1 MLFAPRLAILALAVS
16 VLALPSSA
24 RADGAPWDNA
34 VEYGSDGKPV
44 RRFIPP
50 ELYSGAV
57 WDGSR
62 ALVLRPMNVTHKP
75 MIPGDHP
82 PIQISGPFPWADDP
96 EILVIQRTRVSHRT
110 GAVTQLFA
118 INERGDGL
126 GRLSDRRAGRTREKM
141 AECFK
146 FPIGIWSQ
154 GEERRCRESVIHILE
169 IDFTFQ
175 GMAHALKFR
184 WNDEGTYIFV
194 PERGMVAT
202 LH

>member
-1 MLFAPRLAILALAVS
+1 MVPVSRLALLALT
-16 VLALPSSA
+16 VLAFALPQNV
-24 RADGAPWDNA
+24 RAQGSPWDKA
-34 VEYGSDGKPV
+34 VENGSDGKPV

-50 ELYSGAV
+50 ELYSGAA

-62 ALVLRPMNVTHKP
+62 ELVLRPMNVTHKP
-75 MIPGDHP
+75 MIPSDHP
-82 PIQISGPFPWADDP
+82 PIQISGPFPWEGDP
-96 EILVIQRTRVSHRT
+96 EILVIQRTRVSNRS
-110 GAVTQLFA
+110 GAVSQIFA

-126 GRLSDRRAGRTREKM
+126 GRLSDKRVGRNREKM
-141 AECFK
+141 AECMK
-146 FPIGIWSQ
+146 FPLGIWTQ
-154 GEERRCRESVIHILE
+154 GEERRCRESVIQILE